1 MFFCSLEL
9 LLCLFLLLLVVSY
22 SGPPPPPPRCSYI
35 TPYIGIFCSP
45 YQTFRNGLEH
55 YKLLEGIFYM
65 KRELVTLGALTECV
79 LLNFLYVSVFFC
91 FVCLRCVWMPFT
103 CRRSYKQ
110 LHTSGSVHI
119 WWCYI
124 QEWFLYVDAVTN
136 NSTLVGLYTFGSV
149 IYKYVIYLSTWLPAT
164 PHWQVCTHLVVLYT
178 SMLFTCRRGYQQLH
192 TGRSVHIW

>member
-22 SGPPPPPPRCSYI
+22 SGPPPLLPRCSYI

-79 LLNFLYVSVFFC
+79 LLNFLYVSVFFLFC
-91 FVCLRCVWMPFT
+91 MSLLFN
-103 CRRSYKQ
+103 CRRKYKQ

-119 WWCYI
+119 WWCSI
-124 QEWFLYVDAVTN
+124 QEWFLHVDETTN
-136 NSTLVGLYTFGSV
+136 NSTLEDLYTFGSV
-149 IYKYVIYLSTWLPAT
+149 LYKNDFYMSTKLQTT
-164 PHWQVCTHLVVLYT
+164 PH
-178 SMLFTCRRGYQQLH
+178 
-192 TGRSVHIW
+192 